1 MMTVVPALVAPPLA
15 LVAKFYR
22 GLADDSR
29 LAILTMLLRGE
40 QTSGELA
47 ARTGLSASNTSRHLS
62 CLREC
67 GLVESRQE
75 WRNVYYR
82 LSEGV
87 ALLLEQNACLAARLA
102 ERIAACTNPL
112 MERQGVAAPGR
123 MV

>member
-1 MMTVVPALVAPPLA
+1 MALAPAPGAPTLTI
-15 LVAKFYR
+15 LAKFYR

-47 ARTGLSASNTSRHLS
+47 GRTGLSASNTSRHLS

-67 GLVESRQE
+67 GLVESRQQ

-87 ALLLEQNACLAARLA
+87 APLLEQNARLAARLA
-102 ERIAACTNPL
+102 ERIAACTDPL
-112 MERQGVAAPGR
+112 MERQGLAAPGT
-123 MV
+123 VG